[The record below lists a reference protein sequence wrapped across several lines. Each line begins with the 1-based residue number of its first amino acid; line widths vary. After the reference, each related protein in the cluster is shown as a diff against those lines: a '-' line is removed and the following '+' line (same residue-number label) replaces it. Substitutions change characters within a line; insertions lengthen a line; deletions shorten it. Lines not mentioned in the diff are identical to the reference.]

1 MVIAGRPKTVGAIAN
16 PSATHAAQL
25 PFTHEL
31 LLVRMRT
38 FCHVTASLTRS
49 TELKTATVFRP
60 ALTTA
65 VTVLCAGLSACA
77 YLPPDDCSPHHEYC
91 GHPHTGNPSY
101 PSKNPP
107 PRAHRPPPDMHQDMR
122 PHHRPQQ
129 PDARPAPHTPPR
141 QDYRDD
147 RRPPPRHRVGPV
159 IRRPVTMRARNQ
171 NRPPERDRLP
181 HHRRPN
187 NRRSI
192 KTRSCR
198 ASKST
203 HSRMPFAACPTTR
216 PVRSNGGRRTFPRI
230 PR

>member
-1 MVIAGRPKTVGAIAN
+1 VVIAGRPKTVGAIAN

-147 RRPPPRHRVGPV
+147 RRPPPPPSRPSNPPPRHDARPEPKPAPGTRPPPPPQAPQQPSQYQDPELSREQIDAFKNA
-159 IRRPVTMRARNQ
+159 IRRLPNHPPSQ
-171 NRPPERDRLP
+171 EQWRP
-181 HHRRPN
+181 
-187 NRRSI
+187 
-192 KTRSCR
+192 
-198 ASKST
+198 
-203 HSRMPFAACPTTR
+203 
-216 PVRSNGGRRTFPRI
+216 
-230 PR
+230 